1 MRQPI
6 ISQAV
11 FDSLD
16 RNKDGF
22 VSKGELKLK
31 LKTDMSMKELGEL
44 IDELDANSD
53 GKLTFDEVK
62 AITTETYKRSSQG
75 KKGGGGG
82 DPAAARKKSIS
93 KR

>member
-31 LKTDMSMKELGEL
+31 MKTDMTMKQLGDL
-44 IDELDANSD
+44 IDEIDANSD
-53 GKLTFDEVK
+53 GKLTYDEVK
-62 AITTETYKRSSQG
+62 EIT
-75 KKGGGGG
+75 KKSYEKKNNPKAAPA
-82 DPAAARKKSIS
+82 PAAKKSRDRKTS
-93 KR
+93 R

>member
-31 LKTDMSMKELGEL
+31 LKTDMSMKELSQL
-44 IDELDANSD
+44 LDEIDANSD
-53 GKLTFDEVK
+53 GKLTFDEIK
-62 AITTETYKRSSQG
+62 AIAKKSYEREE
-75 KKGGGGG
+75 KGGGGG
-82 DPAAARKKSIS
+82 GSSSRKSS
-93 KR
+93 KKK